1 MRAGGARKNQR
12 PHRTRP
18 ADPSLLSPPHPP
30 RLRADIHHLNARVPC
45 YKLRECH
52 EEGERL
58 GLWTNESWAIKRM
71 GWREAWGNLKYCMF
85 DEERGRLV
93 SMQEFDAH
101 EAAAKAQ

>member
-1 MRAGGARKNQR
+1 M
-12 PHRTRP
+12 RP
-18 ADPSLLSPPHPP
+18 ADPSLLPPPLLPP
-30 RLRADIHHLNARVPC
+30 PLCADIHHLNARVPC